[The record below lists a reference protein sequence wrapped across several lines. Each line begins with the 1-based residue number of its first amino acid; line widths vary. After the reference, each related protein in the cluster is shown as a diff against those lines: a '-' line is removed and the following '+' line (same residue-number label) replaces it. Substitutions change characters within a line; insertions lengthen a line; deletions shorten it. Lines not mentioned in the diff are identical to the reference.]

1 MYLACEFAFTVE
13 VVLGHMVFVG
23 VSVEA
28 LVVEAVCFRCRLE
41 SVYAMSFKDL
51 SKTSKHVS
59 ESENSIQT

>member
-28 LVVEAVCFRCRLE
+28 LVVEAVL
-41 SVYAMSFKDL
+41 L
-51 SKTSKHVS
+51 
-59 ESENSIQT
+59 